1 MGRPDQ
7 TKRGGLIWSKT
18 IYDTVIIA
26 LSEEL
31 MRF

>member
-7 TKRGGLIWSKT
+7 TKRGGFIWAMT
-18 IYDTVIIA
+18 IYHTVIIA

-31 MRF
+31 MRS